1 MTYYQSEI
9 NDKLYRSSSYIKQI
23 LNLGLEASARHD
35 WLSVVN
41 QLRLLPLAKQ
51 SGKTFA
57 LPEDNWNIALKLAI
71 DVLLLGD
78 FQEKWEVSKIFPLFG
93 CKIIQPLIVILEDEA
108 LEVEVRWF
116 TCRILGKFSEREVIV
131 ALIKL
136 LQQTEPELIDIA
148 SQTLTSIG
156 TAAIDAL
163 VQLLPQSEY
172 RLLAV
177 QSLACIRRSETI
189 TPLINVVNDPDAK
202 IRTIAIEALG
212 SFHDSRIPPILI
224 TALQDTASSVRKQ
237 AAIALGF
244 RQDCCHELNLVK
256 HLQPLL
262 YDLNLPVCRQ
272 AAISLSRMQT
282 HSAVTALFEVLQSS
296 CATIELQIDIVR
308 ALGWSEIKQG
318 VDYLG
323 EALKFTI
330 IPVSQ
335 EIITVL
341 GRISSPQLQLIAT
354 QILVNFCHGSNQTS
368 TPQIKQALALSLGEL
383 KNHQAKKTLEIMAA
397 DENQIVRLHAIAA
410 LKKLAN
416 ISPK

>member
-51 SGKTFA
+51 SGKTLA
-57 LPEDNWNIALKLAI
+57 LPKDNWNIALKLAI

-93 CKIIQPLIVILEDEA
+93 CKIIQPLIVIVEDEA

-189 TPLINVVNDPDAK
+189 TPLISVVSDRNPK

-224 TALQDTASSVRKQ
+224 TALQDTASSARKQ

-244 RQDCCHELNLVK
+244 RQDCCHELKLIE

-262 YDLNLPVCRQ
+262 YDLNLQVCRQ

-282 HSAVTALFEVLQSS
+282 DLAVTALFEVLQSHH
-296 CATIELQIDIVR
+296 TPVELQKDIVR
-308 ALGWSEIKQG
+308 ALAWSEIKQG

-341 GRISSPQLQLIAT
+341 GRISSPQLQLTAT
-354 QILVNFCHGSNQTS
+354 QILVDFCRRATQAS

-416 ISPK
+416 VSPK